1 MVSANST
8 ENRGRIALI
17 VQYDGTSYNGWQI
30 QNIGKTVQGEIER
43 ALKILTREEIR
54 ITAAG
59 RTDSGVHA
67 LGQVVHFD
75 INKSIKLDRLC
86 IGLNGILPYDIS
98 IKNAYF
104 TPRNFHARFD
114 PVERKYRYLIY
125 NKELRNPFIMN
136 RAMWSNKYID
146 PDYIKAVSNFLVGT
160 FDFASFCKKAS
171 AGEGTI
177 RKINSIKVERIEDLI
192 EIEISGNA
200 FLHHM
205 IRIIVGTITDMYF
218 DGFQPEYIKTILEK
232 KDRDAAGKT
241 APAYGLYLSEIKY
254 DPELSSYE
262 SAF

>member
-1 MVSANST
+1 MVYT
-8 ENRGRIALI
+8 NREKSGRRIALL
-17 VQYDGTSYNGWQI
+17 VQYDGTLYNGWQM
-30 QNIGKTVQGEIER
+30 QLHGKTVQSEIER

-75 INKSIKLDRLC
+75 LNKSVELDKLC
-86 IGLNGILPYDIS
+86 AALNGIMPSDIC
-98 IKNAYF
+98 IKNAYSV
-104 TPRNFHARFD
+104 PQDFHARFD

-125 NKELRNPFIMN
+125 NSDTRNPFILN
-136 RAMWSNKYID
+136 RASWINKKID
-146 PDYIKAVSNFLVGT
+146 PQYIQAAAQYLVGT
-160 FDFASFCKKAS
+160 HDFASFCKKAS
-171 AGEGTI
+171 ANEGTN
-177 RKINSIKVERIEDLI
+177 RKINSIKVEKYDDLI

-205 IRIIVGTITDMYF
+205 IRIIVGTITEMFFAGMPADHI
-218 DGFQPEYIKTILEK
+218 QAILDK

-241 APAYGLYLSEIKY
+241 APAYGLYLYEIRY
-254 DPELSSYE
+254 DPILSSYK

>member
-1 MVSANST
+1 MEST
-8 ENRGRIALI
+8 DRTGNGGRIALV
-17 VQYDGTSYNGWQI
+17 VQYDGTLYNGWQI
-30 QNIGKTVQGEIER
+30 QKNGKTVQGEIER
-43 ALKILTREEIR
+43 ALKILAREEIR

-75 INKSIKLDRLC
+75 LKKNIKLDRLC
-86 IGLNGILPYDIS
+86 IGLNGILPFDIS
-98 IKNAYF
+98 IRNAF
-104 TPRNFHARFD
+104 FVPRNFHARFD

-125 NKELRNPFIMN
+125 NKELRSPFIMN
-136 RAMWSNKYID
+136 RAMWINNYID
-146 PDYIKAVSNFLVGT
+146 PDYIEAASKFLIGT
-160 FDFASFCKKAS
+160 YDFASFCKKAS

-177 RKINSIKVERIEDLI
+177 RKINSIKIKKTEDLI

-205 IRIIVGTITDMYF
+205 IRIIVGTITDMF
-218 DGFQPEYIKTILEK
+218 FNGIPPQYIKEILEK

-254 DPELSSYE
+254 DPQLNSYE